1 MSSNR
6 TRNRLSNY
14 VVGSVI
20 AHAVLAGAGVF
31 VASKQAPLDF
41 SAPQRQVVEME
52 FTAPER
58 HSEQQQ
64 QPQQEQ
70 QPAAHPEQRPAAR
83 PEQQPQQIERPQ
95 PNARV
100 IRDPQPNPTI
110 EPNPSNTGTV
120 DPVQDTQQNPDPNP
134 NPTQTGTGTAGP
146 ISGMN
151 LLTAVGATGG
161 APAFGNGSM
170 AQVANAVGLAMPTG
184 RTAAQRAEARS
195 AAMFGP
201 SRRCTGTPE
210 ECARLVASAP
220 ITEALESQQ
229 RPTPAGTSRYSRQ
242 VSTRVIEEFQPVR
255 QIPTIAA
262 IVRRGVVVSP
272 TSTREIT
279 AAERAIDDSSM
290 SRSGY
295 SMSSGTVTI
304 PQLPYRMVRAEIEV
318 DQDAQGTILG
328 TRVSTSSRSQEFDR
342 VAERAIR
349 EAVSSAERWETS
361 ARRRSRWAIEVS
373 EAVADSNLLAR
384 GLTGG
389 SDPNLGWRVAPE
401 TANGMRIRY
410 RVRMVSMQLVRDEGQ
425 GGAARP
431 SATGRSG

>member
-1 MSSNR
+1 MSSTR
-6 TRNRLSNY
+6 PRNRLSNY

-41 SAPQRQVVEME
+41 SARPRQVVEME

-58 HSEQQQ
+58 QPEQ
-64 QPQQEQ
+64 QPQPEP
-70 QPAAHPEQRPAAR
+70 QPAAQ

-100 IRDPQPNPTI
+100 IRDPQTNPTV
-110 EPNPSNTGTV
+110 EPNPSNTGTA
-120 DPVQDTQQNPDPNP
+120 DPNPNTQQNPDPNP

-170 AQVANAVGLAMPTG
+170 AQVANTVGLAMPTG

-220 ITEALESQQ
+220 ITAGLESQQ

-242 VSTRVIEEFQPVR
+242 VSTRMIEDFQPVR

-262 IVRRGVVVSP
+262 IVQRGTLVTP
-272 TSTREIT
+272 TATREVP
-279 AAERAIDDSSM
+279 AGERAIDDTSIG
-290 SRSGY
+290 RGY
-295 SMSSGTVTI
+295 SMSGAGTVTI
-304 PQLPYRMVRAEIEV
+304 PQAPYRMVRAEIEV

-328 TRVSTSSRSQEFDR
+328 TRVATSSRSQEFDR

-349 EAVSSAERWETS
+349 EAVSGADHWETA
-361 ARRRSRWAIEVS
+361 ARRRSRWSIEVS

-425 GGAARP
+425 GSTARP
-431 SATGRSG
+431 GATGRSG